1 METASTLQGGLELI
15 LSVDGTAAQY
25 LVPQELVSLAEAVK
39 ISDLQRCTSLGIVVM
54 LCWPLQHVQPEL
66 ESIRVRG

>member
-1 METASTLQGGLELI
+1 METESTLQGGLELI

-25 LVPQELVSLAEAVK
+25 LVPQELVSLAKAVET
-39 ISDLQRCTSLGIVVM
+39 SDLQRCTSLGILIL

-66 ESIRVRG
+66 ESV